1 MGAKVGEWGAGLVGS
16 EGYSSVGAVVGA
28 TYPEQG
34 ARLRRRMPHTF
45 FLLPGYGAQG
55 ATGRSLAGCFD
66 GRGRGAVVNASRS
79 LICAHKKAGTEDFVS
94 AAREEALRMREDLR
108 QALRG

>member
-1 MGAKVGEWGAGLVGS
+1 MRNYLYKSLENLRRPYKDPLSGLS
-16 EGYSSVGAVVGA
+16 QFPENMLEGYNTAQYGGTYNSFWQSA
-28 TYPEQG
+28 TI
-34 ARLRRRMPHTF
+34 
-45 FLLPGYGAQG
+45 G

-66 GRGRGAVVNASRS
+66 SQGRGAVVNASRS